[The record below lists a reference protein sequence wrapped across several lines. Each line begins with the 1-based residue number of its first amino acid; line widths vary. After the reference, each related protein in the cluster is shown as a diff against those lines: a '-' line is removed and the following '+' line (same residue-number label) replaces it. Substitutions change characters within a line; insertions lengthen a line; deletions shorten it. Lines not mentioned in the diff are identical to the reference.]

1 MHAALRWLPSLPE
14 ITDMTL
20 RIDRVSRFATRRAR
34 PAPAVLL
41 ALALALAGCPDSETP
56 PAAGTHAASASLAT
70 AVVAPAS
77 VPRETFFDGVV
88 EAVNQSTV
96 SAQTS
101 GRVVEMPVDVGDQVE
116 KGALI
121 VRFTDTEQKARGA
134 AAESAL
140 SEAKARLAEAQLEFD
155 RIREIY
161 AKKLVARAQFDRA
174 RADLDAA
181 RARAKA
187 AQAALDE
194 VQEGL
199 ANTVIRA
206 PYAGIVVARHVQIGE
221 TVGVGT
227 PLLTGVSLE
236 HLRVHVDVPHQHIGE
251 LRKHRRA
258 RVLLPEDG
266 SIAAEELRISPN
278 ADPTTHTFRVLVTVP
293 QGDYGVYP
301 GMLLKVAFVTGAEE
315 RLLLP
320 AAALVRRGE
329 VDAAYVVGEDGRIAL
344 RYLRVGTPAA
354 DGRVPVL
361 AGLAAGERVATDP
374 LAAAVAYK
382 AQGVPAGESG
392 E

>member
-1 MHAALRWLPSLPE
+1 
-14 ITDMTL
+14 MTM
-20 RIDRVSRFATRRAR
+20 RIDSVSRRAIRRAL

-41 ALALALAGCPDSETP
+41 ALALAGCPDSGTP
-56 PAAGTHAASASLAT
+56 PAPDREAASASLDT
-70 AVVAPAS
+70 AVVVAAT

-121 VRFTDTEQKARGA
+121 VRFTDTEQKARGE
-134 AAESAL
+134 AAESEL
-140 SEAKARLAEAQLEFD
+140 GEANARLAEAQLEFD

-161 AKKLVARAQFDRA
+161 AKKLVAKAQFDHA

-181 RARAKA
+181 RAHAKA

-251 LRKHRRA
+251 LRKHRQA
-258 RVLLPEDG
+258 RVLLPGDG
-266 SIAAEELRISPN
+266 SIAVEELRISPN
-278 ADPTTHTFRVLVTVP
+278 ADPATHTFRVLVTLP

-320 AAALVRRGE
+320 GAALVRRGE
-329 VDAAYVVGEDGRIAL
+329 IDAAYVVGEDGRIVF

-354 DGRVPVL
+354 DGRVPAL

-374 LAAAVAYK
+374 LAAALAYK
-382 AQGVPAGESG
+382 AQGAPAGESG
-392 E
+392 Q

>member
-1 MHAALRWLPSLPE
+1 
-14 ITDMTL
+14 MTL
-20 RIDRVSRFATRRAR
+20 RIDPSSLPAIRRPRCAR
-34 PAPAVLL
+34 AALMLL
-41 ALALALAGCPDSETP
+41 ALMLAGCPESGNP
-56 PAAGTHAASASLAT
+56 PAAGTVAASASLETAAVAVAT
-70 AVVAPAS
+70 

-88 EAVNQSTV
+88 EALNQSTV

-101 GRVVEMPVDVGDQVE
+101 GRVLELPVDVGDHVE

-121 VRFTDTEQKARGA
+121 VRFTDTEQKARAA
-134 AAESAL
+134 AAESEL
-140 SEAKARLAEAQLEFD
+140 GEANARLAEAQLGFD
-155 RIREIY
+155 RIREIH

-181 RARAKA
+181 RAKARA

-194 VQEGL
+194 VREGL

-251 LRKHRRA
+251 LRKHRQA
-258 RVLLPEDG
+258 RVLLPDDG
-266 SIAAEELRISPN
+266 SIAIEELRISPN
-278 ADPTTHTFRVLVTVP
+278 ADPETHTFRVLATVP

-301 GMLLKVAFVTGAEE
+301 GMLLKVAFVTGTEE

-329 VDAAYVVGEDGRIAL
+329 IDAAYVVGEDGRVGF

-382 AQGVPAGESG
+382 AQGAPAGESG

>member
-1 MHAALRWLPSLPE
+1 MSLPE
-14 ITDMTL
+14 KTDMTL
-20 RIDRVSRFATRRAR
+20 RTASVFLPEIRRVL

-41 ALALALAGCPDSETP
+41 ALAMALAGCPDSDT
-56 PAAGTHAASASLAT
+56 AGVSGMGAVPVSLES
-70 AVVAPAS
+70 AVVVSSA

-101 GRVVEMPVDVGDQVE
+101 GRVLEMPVDVGDQVE

-121 VRFTDTEQKARGA
+121 LRFTDTEQKARAA

-140 SEAKARLAEAQLEFD
+140 QEAQARLAETQLEFD
-155 RIREIY
+155 RTREIY
-161 AKKLVARAQFDRA
+161 ARKLIAKAQYDRA
-174 RADLDAA
+174 RADLEAA
-181 RARAKA
+181 RARTAA
-187 AQAALDE
+187 AQATLE
-194 VQEGL
+194 GVQEDL

-227 PLLTGVSLE
+227 PLITGVSLE
-236 HLRVHVDVPHQHIGE
+236 HLRVQVDVPHQHIGM
-251 LRKHRRA
+251 LRKHRQA
-258 RVLLPEDG
+258 RVLLPDG
-266 SIAAEELRISPN
+266 RSIAAEELRIAPN
-278 ADPTTHTFRVLVTVP
+278 ADPATHTFRVLITVS
-293 QGDYGVYP
+293 QGEYGVYP

-329 VDAAYVVGEDGRIAL
+329 IDAAYVVEDDGRIAF
-344 RYLRVGTPAA
+344 RYLRLGTPAA

-361 AGLAAGERVATDP
+361 AGLVAGERIAIDP
-374 LAAAVAYK
+374 LAALAAYK
-382 AQGVPAGESG
+382 AQGVPAGDSLQ
-392 E
+392 

>member
-1 MHAALRWLPSLPE
+1 
-14 ITDMTL
+14 MTL
-20 RIDRVSRFATRRAR
+20 RIDSVSRPATRRA
-34 PAPAVLL
+34 PPGPAVLL
-41 ALALALAGCPDSETP
+41 ALALALAGCPDSGTP
-56 PAAGTHAASASLAT
+56 PAPGKGAASDSLET
-70 AVVAPAS
+70 AVVAVAA
-77 VPRETFFDGVV
+77 VPRETLFDGVV

-101 GRVVEMPVDVGDQVE
+101 GRVVEMPVDVGDEVE

-161 AKKLVARAQFDRA
+161 AKKLVAKAQFDRA

-187 AQAALDE
+187 AQATLDE

-236 HLRVHVDVPHQHIGE
+236 HLRVHVDVPHQHIGA
-251 LRKHRRA
+251 LRKHRQA
-258 RVLLPEDG
+258 RVLLPDDG
-266 SIAAEELRISPN
+266 SVAAEELRISPN
-278 ADPTTHTFRVLVTVP
+278 ADPATHTFRVLVTVP
-293 QGDYGVYP
+293 QGQYGVYP

-320 AAALVRRGE
+320 AAALVRHGE
-329 VDAAYVVGEDGRIAL
+329 VDAAYVVGEDGRIAF

-382 AQGVPAGESG
+382 TQGAPAAEPGE
-392 E
+392 

>member
-1 MHAALRWLPSLPE
+1 MSLPE
-14 ITDMTL
+14 KTDMTL
-20 RIDRVSRFATRRAR
+20 RTASVFLPEIRRVL

-41 ALALALAGCPDSETP
+41 ALAMALAGCPDSDT
-56 PAAGTHAASASLAT
+56 AGVSGMGAVPVSLES
-70 AVVAPAS
+70 AVVVSSA

-101 GRVVEMPVDVGDQVE
+101 GRVVEMPVDVGDHVE

-134 AAESAL
+134 AAESEL
-140 SEAKARLAEAQLEFD
+140 GEAKARLVEAQLAFD

-161 AKKLVARAQFDRA
+161 AKKLVAKAQFDRA

-181 RARAKA
+181 RAHARA

-194 VQEGL
+194 VQEEL

-251 LRKHRRA
+251 LRKHRQA

-266 SIAAEELRISPN
+266 SIAVEELRISPN
-278 ADPTTHTFRVLVTVP
+278 ADPVTHTFRVLATVP

-329 VDAAYVVGEDGRIAL
+329 IDAAYVVGEDGRIAF

-361 AGLAAGERVATDP
+361 AGLVAGERVATDP

-382 AQGVPAGESG
+382 ARSTPAAESG